1 MTKQGIINIVLGIG
15 LAVMF
20 VLHFSSSQSTDST
33 ESKDEQV
40 TQTKVSRD
48 TTSSLNIGYIRT
60 DSLLQKYDRHKELSR
75 LLEGKMG
82 KMEREW
88 ERRTKLFKEN
98 LQALEEEA
106 PKMTQRELAMAQQE
120 LAMKEQELMAYR
132 ERKTQEFM
140 REEQELNKGLYEEV
154 YDAINKVQAKLNL
167 DMVFMLEMG
176 GSLVWADEAFDITS
190 EMADELNRRNK
201 EK

>member
-1 MTKQGIINIVLGIG
+1 MSKQGIINIAFGLG
-15 LAVMF
+15 LAVLF
-20 VLHFSSSQSTDST
+20 VLHFLSPQTTVNVEASENTPSQVKAPRDSGAA
-33 ESKDEQV
+33 
-40 TQTKVSRD
+40 
-48 TTSSLNIGYIRT
+48 LHIGYIRT
-60 DSLLQKYDRHKELSR
+60 DSLLQKYDRHKELSK

-106 PKMTQRELAMAQQE
+106 PKMSQRELAMAQQE

-176 GSLVWADEAFDITS
+176 GSLVWADEAFDITN
-190 EMADELNRRNK
+190 EMAAELNSRDK
-201 EK
+201 K